1 MSRRTDT
8 ASEAALRDYGDALR
22 RQRADR
28 SRLVVRA
35 AMIGTGCAALLLTT
49 ATPPTPRLLWNASAS
64 APIGLYAV
72 SPSGAVDVG
81 DMVVAWPP
89 ASVGAMAATR
99 HYVPRGVPL
108 VKRIAAGPGD
118 RICASGP
125 SIAIDGRVAVS
136 RLATDR
142 RGRPL
147 PWWSGCWS
155 LRDHQYLL
163 LMADVRDS
171 FDGRYFG
178 ITNGSDII
186 GRARLLWRR

>member
-1 MSRRTDT
+1 MTRRTDT
-8 ASEAALRDYGDALR
+8 ASELVLRDYGDALR
-22 RQRADR
+22 RRRAAHH
-28 SRLVVRA
+28 RLAVRA
-35 AMIGTGCAALLLTT
+35 GLIGMGCFALLLTT
-49 ATPPTPRLLWNASAS
+49 ATKPTPRLLWNASAS
-64 APIGLYAV
+64 APVGLYGV

-99 HYVPRGVPL
+99 HYLPRGVPL

-125 SIAIDGRVAVS
+125 SIVIDGRVAVS

-142 RGRPL
+142 HGPPL
-147 PWWSGCWS
+147 PWWSGCRS
-155 LRDHQYLL
+155 LRDGQYLL
-163 LMADVRDS
+163 LMAAVPDS